1 MPYTERVT
9 YNDGNLQSAIITIF
23 TQPASGSVTIDN
35 TGKFVYTPFGM
46 SCGTDEFV
54 YQACNSA
61 YGCCATA
68 TVTLNIGD
76 TGAPQL
82 LNVPADLV
90 VECDEEIPLPPQ
102 IVAYDACPG
111 IFITFDETSDEASA
125 GICSSYTITRTWEA
139 EDLCGNSTLGS
150 QVITVQDSTPPA
162 IFRVWELP
170 NGKHIFGG
178 ILNNVSDRWKSVYF
192 PISFTTTP
200 VVLAQVISTNEAS
213 AVTTRLRNVNGGG
226 FQIRLQEQELSTD
239 GHAWEQV
246 AWLAVEPGAFS
257 GDFDMD
263 AFLSGGATHNWLT
276 LNFSQTFGGAN
287 GILAQPQTSN
297 ESDPVSVRIQN
308 LAGASVQVR
317 LQEEQSKDTETNHAA
332 ETLGWLALDAN
343 ASLANVRG
351 EVFGET
357 GALSGTDQWQTV
369 TLQREYSVPV
379 VVLGGVG
386 YANSEP
392 ITVRVRNVTSNS
404 FEYRIQEWDYQNGSH
419 PAENLTYLVME
430 GSLPSVTVITNPD
443 EEEDLVE
450 NINLF
455 SWDNCGASAPLLLN
469 VTTSSNGGTVIFHDT
484 YSAEDACGN
493 AVYVTALRQTI
504 GVSLRVKAL
513 LNGAMVNATGGLMR
527 DDLRQL
533 TLIPLK
539 EPYSQLAG
547 FSHKGLGGDETTDPA
562 KFQVTGSSAFVDW
575 VLVELRDPDVDTLI
589 ATTAAML
596 RRDGNVVTALG
607 DTILA
612 VGGLTADYY
621 KVGIRHRNHLGL
633 MTDS

>member
-1 MPYTERVT
+1 
-9 YNDGNLQSAIITIF
+9 
-23 TQPASGSVTIDN
+23 
-35 TGKFVYTPFGM
+35 
-46 SCGTDEFV
+46 
-54 YQACNSA
+54 
-61 YGCCATA
+61 
-68 TVTLNIGD
+68 
-76 TGAPQL
+76 
-82 LNVPADLV
+82 
-90 VECDEEIPLPPQ
+90 
-102 IVAYDACPG
+102 
-111 IFITFDETSDEASA
+111 
-125 GICSSYTITRTWEA
+125 
-139 EDLCGNSTLGS
+139 
-150 QVITVQDSTPPA
+150 
-162 IFRVWELP
+162 
-170 NGKHIFGG
+170 
-178 ILNNVSDRWKSVYF
+178 
-192 PISFTTTP
+192 
-200 VVLAQVISTNEAS
+200 
-213 AVTTRLRNVNGGG
+213 
-226 FQIRLQEQELSTD
+226 
-239 GHAWEQV
+239 
-246 AWLAVEPGAFS
+246 
-257 GDFDMD
+257 
-263 AFLSGGATHNWLT
+263 
-276 LNFSQTFGGAN
+276 
-287 GILAQPQTSN
+287 
-297 ESDPVSVRIQN
+297 
-308 LAGASVQVR
+308 
-317 LQEEQSKDTETNHAA
+317 QEEQSKDTETNHAA

-369 TLQREYSVPV
+369 TLQREYSVQV

-633 MTDS
+633 MTDSIYYLSEQNPPLIDFTDPNVDVEGGNNASNFVNGKRVMWAGDFNSDGKVIYQGPANDIFYLFLKVVADPLNYDYLANYISTGYQREDFNLNGKVIYQGPNNDRSLVLFKSILAHPLNQASFANFVIYSYLP